1 MKSLGARL
9 ALLLVAA
16 IVTVVITSSVAAMF
30 VMRGPRPERTI
41 EPLAQQMQL
50 LAKAA
55 IADPEAAAEAGMRIG
70 ADPAGGMRDERFSDV
85 LTAALQRNG
94 QPWEAFITKTQAP
107 PSSTASLRLADG
119 RWLLVPMPDF
129 GPPQDGWKILIGWLS
144 LIVAGSVLI
153 SIYAASK
160 IVKPLHLLEQ
170 ALAAIGP
177 DGTLPHVPETG
188 PGEIRVTAQAL
199 NRLSAKV
206 KSATESRMRLV
217 AAAGHDLRTPMT
229 RMRLRAEFIADDGER
244 LKWLSDLEELDQ
256 IADSAIGLVREE
268 VNRDGLQDVRL
279 DLAIANTVAELSAI
293 GMNVAAGDLQPATIN
308 AGPLAVTRALRNLLI
323 NAATHGES
331 ATVSVTRTD
340 GSAIVEINDTGPGIP
355 EERLD
360 QVFEPFFRIDMARQK
375 SFPGAGLG
383 MAIAKEIVSRF
394 DGTITVRNRPSGGLQ
409 QIIAFRTEPAGEPQS
424 QRPATA

>member
-16 IVTVVITSSVAAMF
+16 IVAVVITSSVAAMF

-50 LAKAA
+50 LARAA
-55 IADPEAAAEAGMRIG
+55 IADPGAAAEAGMHIG
-70 ADPAGGMRDERFSDV
+70 TEPAGGDRDERFSDV
-85 LTAALQRNG
+85 LTAALQRTD
-94 QPWEAFITKTQAP
+94 QPLEAFITKTENP
-107 PSSTASLRLADG
+107 PSSTASLRLPDG
-119 RWLLVPMPDF
+119 RWLLIPMPDF
-129 GPPQDGWKILIGWLS
+129 GPPPDGWKILIGWLS
-144 LIVAGSVLI
+144 LIVAGSVMI
-153 SIYAASK
+153 SIVAASK
-160 IVKPLHLLEQ
+160 ITKPLRLLER
-170 ALAAIGP
+170 ALGEIGP

-199 NRLSAKV
+199 NRMSAKV

-229 RMRLRAEFIADDGER
+229 RMRLRAEFITDESER
-244 LKWLSDLEELDQ
+244 LKWLADLEELDQ

-279 DLAIANTVAELSAI
+279 DLVIGNVVSELAAI
-293 GMNVAAGDLQPATIN
+293 GMNVATGELQPTTIQ
-308 AGPLAVTRALRNLLI
+308 AGPLAITRALRNLLI

-331 ATVSVTRTD
+331 ATVSVRQA
-340 GSAIVEINDTGPGIP
+340 SRSSIVEINDTGPGIP
-355 EERLD
+355 EERLS
-360 QVFEPFFRIDMARQK
+360 QVFEPFFRIDIARQK

-394 DGTITVRNRPSGGLQ
+394 DGEIAVRNRPSGGLR
-409 QIIAFRTEPAGEPQS
+409 QIISFKANIVDGEPQ
-424 QRPATA
+424 A